1 MARWLPD
8 QRAWQRLRPAPLRSA
23 YRDHAG
29 QDALLPFRVSENGTT
44 THRAPPVC
52 FCSVQKLRVCRFAPW
67 RNHSFFH
74 SASRRGLTGRRTPD
88 RHIPNFPEDIG
99 RQPPQLI
106 ALPMLIGTTGV
117 TPQPMLLAAIL
128 ASTRCAERGCSC
140 QRVLSLLCGRGEA
153 AAPRW
158 RNVDLDGGALACFL
172 MATPSWL
179 RRPTAD
185 R

>member
-1 MARWLPD
+1 M
-8 QRAWQRLRPAPLRSA
+8 RPAPLRSA

-99 RQPPQLI
+99 RQPPQSI
-106 ALPMLIGTTGV
+106 ALPMLIGTTV
-117 TPQPMLLAAIL
+117 ITPQPMLLAAIL
-128 ASTRCAERGCSC
+128 ASTRCAERGSSYQRSCLCSVAFAAVRPLHRAGAMSTLMVAPWLASSW
-140 QRVLSLLCGRGEA
+140 QHLRGYAGR
-153 AAPRW
+153 RTT
-158 RNVDLDGGALACFL
+158 V
-172 MATPSWL
+172 
-179 RRPTAD
+179 
-185 R
+185 